1 MMWTMAMIGRCCLAF
16 ATLAVCAGGV
26 AAQQAA
32 PSARSTLP
40 LDLTPPAD
48 TGKPRAFAPSLDTAP
63 APGCEAVLDCRLR
76 VIGAVRRRCRRA
88 QRQAVQMVRK
98 PADRIDNSGR
108 NP

>member
-1 MMWTMAMIGRCCLAF
+1 MMWAMTMIGRRCLAV
-16 ATLAVCAGGV
+16 ATLTVCAGGI

-32 PSARSTLP
+32 PPVQLTLP

-76 VIGAVRRRCRRA
+76 VIGAVRRDG
-88 QRQAVQMVRK
+88 AVELNATLFK
-98 PADRIDNSGR
+98 W
-108 NP
+108 